1 MLKNFFSSAFSYFL
15 LKNRKIYEY
24 KNSLYSYKEELI
36 HMKKIDK
43 LIIVFAIEFLAATL
57 ILTSVTFY

>member
-15 LKNRKIYEY
+15 LKNRKYTNI
-24 KNSLYSYKEELI
+24 KISLYSYKEELI

>member
-15 LKNRKIYEY
+15 LKKQEIYEY
-24 KNSLYSYKEELI
+24 KNSLYSYKEKLI